1 MPPSSIPLPPEA
13 SAAFARGDV
22 VGAVKHVRQATGL
35 GLKEAHDLV
44 KAHAMARLP
53 DAASSGGTG
62 QAGGFVFPPAAAAAV
77 ARGEFMT
84 AIALVREANPRL
96 DLKTAK
102 DAVDHVR
109 RGAAPVEGA
118 LKPGVRPNQPPR
130 VPTVVAGDR
139 GSRGWL
145 TIMLVVVF
153 AMLLLWLL
161 DGT

>member
-1 MPPSSIPLPPEA
+1 MSPNTIQLPPQA
-13 SAAFARGDV
+13 AAAFARGDV
-22 VGAVKHVRQATGL
+22 IGAVKHVRQATGL

-44 KAHAMARLP
+44 QAHAKAQPPEVDGR
-53 DAASSGGTG
+53 
-62 QAGGFVFPPAAAAAV
+62 QAGAFVFPPAASAAI
-77 ARGEFMT
+77 ARGEFMA

-102 DAVDHVR
+102 EAIDQVR

-145 TIMLVVVF
+145 TIMLIVVF
-153 AMLLLWLL
+153 GAVLYWLF
-161 DGT
+161 DGL

>member
-1 MPPSSIPLPPEA
+1 MSPSSSHLPPEA
-13 SAAFARGDV
+13 AAALARGDV

-44 KAHAMARLP
+44 QAHAKAQ
-53 DAASSGGTG
+53 AAGTG
-62 QAGGFVFPPAAAAAV
+62 PGPTQAGGFAFPPAAAAAV
-77 ARGEFMT
+77 ARGEFVN
-84 AIALVREANPRL
+84 AIALLRQANPHL

-102 DAVDHVR
+102 EAVDHVR

-145 TIMLVVVF
+145 TVMLVVVF

-161 DGT
+161 DGA